1 MINISIHVSLQ
12 WFNLNRKISAT
23 KITHNESVRNVEQMF
38 IAKSLTVEHDVEAIA
53 ISQTDENRS
62 NVSLTLIASSL
73 SPHLTVRLVCVLLRQ
88 TPKVFISCL
97 NHRPKSENAKSRLVI
112 CVCTSAPPPRNFLRL
127 AISCILRRIPC
138 LSATVSKQSF
148 FSVETRYL
156 R

>member
-1 MINISIHVSLQ
+1 MINISIRVSLQ

-38 IAKSLTVEHDVEAIA
+38 IAKSLTVEYDVEAIA

-112 CVCTSAPPPRNFLRL
+112 CVCTSAPPPRNFFKIGHFVHFETNSLL
-127 AISCILRRIPC
+127 ISY
-138 LSATVSKQSF
+138 SQ
-148 FSVETRYL
+148 
-156 R
+156 

>member
-1 MINISIHVSLQ
+1 MINISIRVSLQ

-62 NVSLTLIASSL
+62 NVRLTLIASSL
-73 SPHLTVRLVCVLLRQ
+73 SPHLTVILVCVLLRQ

-97 NHRPKSENAKSRLVI
+97 NHRPKSENAKSRLHGHM
-112 CVCTSAPPPRNFLRL
+112 
-127 AISCILRRIPC
+127 C
-138 LSATVSKQSF
+138 LYERPSP
-148 FSVETRYL
+148 
-156 R
+156 